1 LSVICGCFGC
11 RLGRNMLL
19 CLTLYYFVFQGL
31 FKPSYLFF
39 ALFLGHIMVLEVLSY
54 LTLYY
59 FGTGW
64 LPFIVSILLYST
76 PTSLCSFSLNCVLSG
91 EPANT
96 NFIVF
101 GLTWLDHSLTLTL
114 KITSVQTQVCMIKV
128 ITKLPNSEQSYKGKV
143 QTHNYINRQNG

>member
-1 LSVICGCFGC
+1 
-11 RLGRNMLL
+11 MLL

-76 PTSLCSFSLNCVLSG
+76 VQVSSKFIEKSCAFYKICSVQNVCKSHVLS
-91 EPANT
+91 N
-96 NFIVF
+96 
-101 GLTWLDHSLTLTL
+101 LY
-114 KITSVQTQVCMIKV
+114 C
-128 ITKLPNSEQSYKGKV
+128 
-143 QTHNYINRQNG
+143 